1 MLTTLESNVSTIK
14 MKVASASVVI
24 VVVYLLHSPHG
35 PGCQDE
41 GCNDWSY
48 FPYCKSLSPW
58 CCMCSY
64 QCLLELKS
72 PIFSVLL

>member
-41 GCNDWSY
+41 GHHVG
-48 FPYCKSLSPW
+48 SLLPHCEWTYSNN
-58 CCMCSY
+58 
-64 QCLLELKS
+64 
-72 PIFSVLL
+72 